1 MQALEASE
9 TQLRAHRKPSDL
21 PATDQ
26 NLDSSCAGS
35 GEIGIDTEI
44 IDVAAEMSLDTD
56 ALSDALWPKALLTLV
71 AILFPQRPDQNPWQQ
86 PPSLFQSR

>member
-1 MQALEASE
+1 VQALEASE

-44 IDVAAEMSLDTD
+44 IE
-56 ALSDALWPKALLTLV
+56 
-71 AILFPQRPDQNPWQQ
+71 
-86 PPSLFQSR
+86 